1 MEKETTKHTPE
12 PWQYRPKKHDDWGF
26 IRSNNGSL
34 VAVAK
39 NSEISWVQEDEFR
52 KEKKDPYEIN
62 GKRIVECVN
71 AMAGIDDPKKWVEE
85 RKANMYKE
93 TLAKIDLDKFNFEG
107 RCKQLEAENE
117 KLKEILSELR
127 YFSNLHLDHSLM
139 KQIEDVVK

>member
-1 MEKETTKHTPE
+1 MEKETTPIEKWIEESTKEHTRDIGYQATFVSGCNRTLTYLGLSDIP
-12 PWQYRPKKHDDWGF
+12 
-26 IRSNNGSL
+26 
-34 VAVAK
+34 
-39 NSEISWVQEDEFR
+39 
-52 KEKKDPYEIN
+52 
-62 GKRIVECVN
+62 
-71 AMAGIDDPKKWVEE
+71 DPKKWVEE

>member
-1 MEKETTKHTPE
+1 MGKETTPIE
-12 PWQYRPKKHDDWGF
+12 QIAYNNRLAF
-26 IRSNNGSL
+26 IAAFEYLGLSD
-34 VAVAK
+34 
-39 NSEISWVQEDEFR
+39 I
-52 KEKKDPYEIN
+52 P
-62 GKRIVECVN
+62 
-71 AMAGIDDPKKWVEE
+71 DPKKWVEE